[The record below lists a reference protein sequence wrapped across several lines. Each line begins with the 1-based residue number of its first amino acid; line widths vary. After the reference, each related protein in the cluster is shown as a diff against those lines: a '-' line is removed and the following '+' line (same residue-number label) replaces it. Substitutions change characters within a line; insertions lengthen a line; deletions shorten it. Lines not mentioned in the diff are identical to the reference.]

1 MTFFQACSNPFLDK
15 KAALGCIWVEHRA
28 EGYVSADFLFRHG
41 PRLIYMLR
49 ISWGF
54 AACTGLLGVDHW
66 KLWPSYLT
74 SMQISMPSL
83 GDECEISGISMRF
96 ILMEIGEPQSSLR
109 CNNFSTTIEAK
120 VCHAGCN
127 VAVWAATA
135 GSFDMCQWLHE
146 KRADFA
152 STNKTLDRIYLKFP
166 KKTSKGDLC
175 ARNSFRLVI
184 GVIDVRL

>member
-1 MTFFQACSNPFLDK
+1 
-15 KAALGCIWVEHRA
+15 
-28 EGYVSADFLFRHG
+28 
-41 PRLIYMLR
+41 MLR

-66 KLWPSYLT
+66 KLWPSCLT
-74 SMQISMPSL
+74 NMQISMLSL
-83 GDECEISGISMRF
+83 GDEYGISMRF
-96 ILMEIGEPQSSLR
+96 ILRLEIGEPQSSLR
-109 CNNFSTTIEAK
+109 YCNNFSTTLEAK

-152 STNKTLDRIYLKFP
+152 STNKTLDRIYVRKVS
-166 KKTSKGDLC
+166 KKKK
-175 ARNSFRLVI
+175 
-184 GVIDVRL
+184 